1 VYFIVHGPLLFLRK
15 AGPTV
20 ALEKNE
26 HDLRLAM
33 PILNP
38 EEEQRLARH
47 YAGLSDGELEKI
59 AAEKSSLTDAAAQA
73 LATEM
78 NTRGLGGLLRT
89 GQPEAEANPVGD
101 HYGPVLVTIRQFR
114 DLPEALLAKGV
125 LDSGGVESFLA
136 DDNMVRMDW
145 FISNL
150 LGGVKLQVAPEDVVE
165 ATQLLETPIPSE
177 FSVDGMGEFVQPTC
191 PKCGSLEIA
200 FEQLNKP
207 VAYTSAWLGVPI
219 PLQRNSWKCSDCG
232 ARWIDD
238 EE

>member
-1 VYFIVHGPLLFLRK
+1 
-15 AGPTV
+15 
-20 ALEKNE
+20 
-26 HDLRLAM
+26 M

-38 EEEQRLARH
+38 DEEQRLARH

-59 AAEKSSLTDAAAQA
+59 AADKSSLTDEAAQA

-78 NTRGLGGLLRT
+78 NTRGLGGLRRT
-89 GQPEAEANPVGD
+89 GRPDAEANPAD
-101 HYGPVLVTIRQFR
+101 DLSGPALVTIRQFR

-150 LGGVKLQVAPEDVVE
+150 LGGVKLQVAPEDVE
-165 ATQLLETPIPSE
+165 AASQLLDTPIPPG
-177 FSVDGMGEFVQPTC
+177 FTVDGMGEFSRPTC

-207 VAYTSAWLGVPI
+207 VAYTSAALGVPI
-219 PLQRNSWKCSDCG
+219 PLQNNSWKCSDCG
-232 ARWIDD
+232 ARWVDDD
-238 EE
+238 EV